1 MKTLAG
7 YVLNSKNPKRLPT
20 TAPVIGVIDGFRLS
34 AAIVKNVATITVT
47 PDARPSKPSVK
58 FTPFTVPST
67 TIKTKMIN
75 SHVGIT
81 NPSPLTNGILMDVS
95 KPAILK

>member
-1 MKTLAG
+1 MEDTKPPRANEPVSPMKIDAG
-7 YVLNSKNPKRLPT
+7 FELYNSKNPKRLPT

-67 TIKTKMIN
+67 TI
-75 SHVGIT
+75 
-81 NPSPLTNGILMDVS
+81 
-95 KPAILK
+95 